1 MNRLA
6 TRIFTL
12 LAVPLA
18 SLWAIEIPEDEVEG
32 PFVRVKLNEDGSR
45 TVFRRS
51 PDNRTLTKRTY
62 SPNGVLKMIT
72 VYRMDAN
79 GNPRGCKIFDGQEQ
93 ELFKVGYGYDK
104 TWGRLVEERMFDSR
118 VKNIDPESGQEMPVR
133 RFIYTYDAQ
142 GNRSKPIAIVLKPG
156 ARAEDVYHGPS
167 ALEKNP
173 FDEAPADP
181 ANPRAKPVGG
191 NRPAP

>member
-1 MNRLA
+1 MSRLA
-6 TRIFTL
+6 TTIFAL
-12 LAVPLA
+12 LVLPMTTVG
-18 SLWAIEIPEDEVEG
+18 AIEIPDDEVEG

-62 SPNGVLKMIT
+62 SANGVLKMIT
-72 VYRMDAN
+72 VYRMDSN

-118 VKNIDPESGQEMPVR
+118 VKNINPDDGKEMPVR

-142 GNRSKPIAIVLKPG
+142 GNRSKPISIVLRPG
-156 ARAEDVYHGPS
+156 ARAEDIYRGPS
-167 ALEKNP
+167 ALDKNP
-173 FDEAPADP
+173 FDEEPRQP
-181 ANPRAKPVGG
+181 ANPRAKPVG
-191 NRPAP
+191 R